1 MTNIEAKGPLMII
14 GGAEEKD
21 GKMQIL
27 REFAR
32 LAGGTDARIVVLT
45 AATCEPE
52 EVGRTYTRVFERLG
66 VADIQIVDT
75 RVRDNADLP
84 NGVESIQQATGI
96 FFSGGDQSKIIER
109 IKGTKLDAAIRDRHA
124 QGVVVGGTSAGAA
137 MMPEIMIVGGD
148 SESGPRLDIVDL
160 GEGMGFL
167 PGVIIDQHFA
177 ERGRL
182 GRLLSALMSQPASL
196 GFGIDENTA
205 LIVRGTECL
214 VVGEGTITVVDE
226 SQSTHNNAAQA
237 LQDEQLALFDAK
249 LHILA
254 AGYGFDLT
262 TRQPIAPQGL
272 ALNNL
277 ALVS

>member
-1 MTNIEAKGPLMII
+1 MTEIKAKGPLMIV

-21 GKMQIL
+21 GKMEIL

-32 LAGGTDARIVVLT
+32 LAGGTDARIAVLT
-45 AATCEPE
+45 AATSEPE
-52 EVGRTYTRVFERLG
+52 EVARTYTRVFERLG
-66 VADIQIVDT
+66 VADIQAVDT
-75 RVRDNADLP
+75 RERENADSP
-84 NGVESIQQATGI
+84 HAIEIIQQATGI

-109 IKGTKLDAAIRDRHA
+109 IKGTKLDQAIRERHE
-124 QGVVVGGTSAGAA
+124 QGIVVGGTSAGAA
-137 MMPEIMIVGGD
+137 MMPEIMIVSGD

-177 ERGRL
+177 QRGRL
-182 GRLLSALMSQPASL
+182 GRLLSALISQPASL

-237 LQDEQLALFDAK
+237 LHDEQLALFDAK

-254 AGYGFDLT
+254 AGYGFNLA
-262 TRQPIAPQGL
+262 TREPIAPVTN